1 MENKTVVNCE
11 IPNHWQAKLDELGN
25 ARSKSTSQ
33 IVYEAIAIYL
43 GEDVSTL
50 DNRLIA
56 MEEEVSRLNTSL
68 EQLTSTV
75 QNLQQKLVT
84 AASIIGVVETNSLG
98 KNYQV
103 VESSSNSDEEP
114 WDDEPDEILYDFL
127 EPGQTP

>member
-25 ARSKSTSQ
+25 ARGKSTSQ

-50 DNRLIA
+50 DDRLIA

-84 AASIIGVVETNSLG
+84 AASIIGAVETNSLG
-98 KNYQV
+98 NNYQL
-103 VESSSNSDEEP
+103 VESSSNSDEEA

>member
-1 MENKTVVNCE
+1 MENNTVVSCE
-11 IPNHWQAKLDELGN
+11 IPNHWQVKLDDLGN
-25 ARSKSTSQ
+25 ARGKSTSQ
-33 IVYEAIAIYL
+33 IVYEAIALYL

-68 EQLTSTV
+68 EQLGSTV

-84 AASIIGVVETNSLG
+84 AASIIGVTGTNSLG
-98 KNYQV
+98 TNKV
-103 VESSSNSDEEP
+103 VESAPNPDEEV